1 MHHESPS
8 NRKSFTMNDTLEH
21 YGVKG
26 MKWRKRRAEAR
37 MAKKAKKKADKQSR
51 KTVDEWDTKYKKRSD
66 MTDDEI
72 AAATKRIRLEN
83 EFAEQL
89 SRSSTHTG
97 VKVKKN
103 GFGESVRNVA
113 NTTNSLNTS
122 QKQLAGLATATASGI
137 GLAYRYKDKIPD
149 LANAVYRTVKK
160 AKVGKAARSAATY
173 QKLLP
178 PPSNW

>member
-1 MHHESPS
+1 
-8 NRKSFTMNDTLEH
+8 MNDTLEH

-113 NTTNSLNTS
+113 NTTNNLNTS

-149 LANAVYRTVKK
+149 LAKTVYRTAKK
-160 AKVGKAARSAATY
+160 ANVGKAARSAATY

>member
-1 MHHESPS
+1 
-8 NRKSFTMNDTLEH
+8 MNDTLEH

-113 NTTNSLNTS
+113 NTTNNLNTS

-149 LANAVYRTVKK
+149 VANAVYRTAKK
-160 AKVGKAARSAATY
+160 ANVGKAARSAATY

>member
-1 MHHESPS
+1 MRHESPS

-21 YGVKG
+21 FGVKG
-26 MKWRKRRAEAR
+26 MRWGQRRAAAR
-37 MAKKAKKKADKQSR
+37 MAKKARKKAEKQSK
-51 KTVDEWDTKYKKRSD
+51 KTNEEWDVKYKKRSD

-72 AAATKRIRLEN
+72 AAATKRLRLEN
-83 EFAEQL
+83 EFANQVEKSSKVNKKVTVGDRINDVSKATSSL
-89 SRSSTHTG
+89 SS
-97 VKVKKN
+97 
-103 GFGESVRNVA
+103 
-113 NTTNSLNTS
+113 S
-122 QKQLAGLATATASGI
+122 QKQAAGIATATASGI

-149 LANAVYRTVKK
+149 LAKTVYRTAKK

>member
-1 MHHESPS
+1 
-8 NRKSFTMNDTLEH
+8 MNDTLEH

-37 MAKKAKKKADKQSR
+37 MAKKARKKAEKQSI
-51 KTVDEWDTKYKKRSD
+51 KTNEEWNAKYKKRSD

-72 AAATKRIRLEN
+72 AAATKRLRLEN
-83 EFAEQL
+83 EFANQVD
-89 SRSSTHTG
+89 RSS
-97 VKVKKN
+97 KVNKKTPI
-103 GFGESVRNVA
+103 GDRIKNVS
-113 NTTNSLNTS
+113 TTTKDLSSS
-122 QKQLAGLATATASGI
+122 QKQAAGIATATASGI

-149 LANAVYRTVKK
+149 IANAVYRTAKK
-160 AKVGKAARSAATY
+160 AKVGKATRSAATY

>member
-1 MHHESPS
+1 
-8 NRKSFTMNDTLEH
+8 MNDTLEH

-103 GFGESVRNVA
+103 RFGESVRNVA
-113 NTTNSLNTS
+113 NTTNNLNTS

-149 LANAVYRTVKK
+149 LAKTVYRTAKK

>member
-1 MHHESPS
+1 
-8 NRKSFTMNDTLEH
+8 MNDTLEH
-21 YGVKG
+21 HGVKG

-37 MAKKAKKKADKQSR
+37 MAKKARKKAEKQSI
-51 KTVDEWDTKYKKRSD
+51 KTGEEWDVKYKKRSD

-72 AAATKRIRLEN
+72 AAATKRLRLEN
-83 EFAEQL
+83 EFANQVAQSSKTNKKVTVGDRIKDISTTTKAL
-89 SRSSTHTG
+89 S
-97 VKVKKN
+97 
-103 GFGESVRNVA
+103 
-113 NTTNSLNTS
+113 TS
-122 QKQLAGLATATASGI
+122 QKQAAGIATATASGV

-149 LANAVYRTVKK
+149 LAKTVYRTAKK

>member
-1 MHHESPS
+1 
-8 NRKSFTMNDTLEH
+8 MNDTLEH

-37 MAKKAKKKADKQSR
+37 MAKKARKKAEKQSI
-51 KTVDEWDTKYKKRSD
+51 KTGEDWDVKYKKRSD

-72 AAATKRIRLEN
+72 AAATKRLRLEN
-83 EFAEQL
+83 EFANQVEK
-89 SRSSTHTG
+89 SSE
-97 VKVKKN
+97 VNKKQSIGDRIN
-103 GFGESVRNVA
+103 NVSKA
-113 NTTNSLNTS
+113 TNSISSS

-149 LANAVYRTVKK
+149 VANAVYRTAKK